1 MSTNDELKNETA
13 NGTKPL
19 LGVVYTEKEVAE
31 LLQVQRGNCYVAIL
45 SKTRDEQLAKVAGSA
60 PEPSGGKWRK

>member
-1 MSTNDELKNETA
+1 MENDNLKMESNNA
-13 NGTKPL
+13 NVL
-19 LGVVYTEKEVAE
+19 LGAVYTEKEVAE

-45 SKTRDEQLAKVAGSA
+45 SKTRDEQLAKIAGSA

>member
-1 MSTNDELKNETA
+1 MENDSLKTESNNA
-13 NGTKPL
+13 NVL
-19 LGVVYTEKEVAE
+19 LGAVYTEKEVAN

-45 SKTRDEQLAKVAGSA
+45 TKTRDENLATIANNA